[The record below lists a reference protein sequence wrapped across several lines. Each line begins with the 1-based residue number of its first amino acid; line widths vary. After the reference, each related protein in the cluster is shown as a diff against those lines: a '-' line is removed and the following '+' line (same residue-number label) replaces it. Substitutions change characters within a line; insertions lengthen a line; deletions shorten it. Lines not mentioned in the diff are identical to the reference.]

1 MSHAIESRVGGIRD
15 NLLNSGLHFS
25 YAETCYSVKIEVKKA
40 LIPHKENSWQPF
52 PQITQP
58 PPNYLTPDS
67 TLHVGPPGFSRI
79 IQPPNNLPNKLVESP
94 RLKSLENEKTVADEK
109 IKTLEAQISR
119 VKNEVSI
126 SQAERKTSQA
136 QIDQLGKANAT
147 LDFQVCEAK
156 NVIIRIQ
163 SEKTKSEA
171 NLQAQIA
178 QLKERSQLGETN

>member
-40 LIPHKENSWQPF
+40 LIPHKENSWQPV

-79 IQPPNNLPNKLVESP
+79 IQPPNNLPNKLVESA

-156 NVIIRIQ
+156 NVIMKIQ
-163 SEKTKSEA
+163 SEKNKIRSKPSSSNCTA
-171 NLQAQIA
+171 
-178 QLKERSQLGETN
+178 ERRDHN